1 MEVNKGRFYKVKW
14 FWNILKNGLF
24 LFGVRNQL
32 ARFGFDFD
40 PILWVLEG
48 AYDCKLPEIKGDPT
62 EYKLVH
68 LNLEDAQNLRKN
80 IVGDIQI
87 NRISDFPDQLKGIGL
102 KYKGEIAAFMMIE
115 LNSFS
120 YKRKKNNLKENEAY
134 LFHMYTFE
142 EHRGKNLAPYLRYQS
157 YLLLHK
163 MGRDKIYSI
172 TQYFNNSSKRFK
184 KKLNSKNLKLYLY
197 IILFHKYHY
206 EFLLRT
212 YSAAQN
218 T

>member
-40 PILWVLEG
+40 PFLWVLEG
-48 AYDCKLPEIKGDPT
+48 AYDCDPPKIKGDAR

-68 LNLEDAQNLRKN
+68 LNLEDAQILRKN

-87 NRISDFPDQLKGIGL
+87 NRISDFPDQLKCIGL
-102 KYKGEIAAFMMIE
+102 KYKGEIAAFMIIE
-115 LNSFS
+115 LKSFN
-120 YKRKKNNLKENEAY
+120 YKRKKINLKENEAY

-157 YLLLHK
+157 YLILHE

-172 TQYFNNSSKRFK
+172 TQYFNKSSKRFK

-197 IILFHKYHY
+197 IILFNKYHF

-212 YSAAQN
+212 YSEARN
-218 T
+218 K